1 MGLGLKRAAFAVV
14 TAISATMT
22 VLVLARR
29 SPVGDAPP
37 LTALPSEPGAASAPV
52 PAVIGPEPEAA
63 APPVEAKQTWHA
75 RTIKLGEFHPLDL
88 AWNPNGT
95 SIYVSG
101 DDATLREYKLKTGEV
116 LHQASVPA
124 QGDHIRL
131 VFDRFIAVLRHEDAS
146 RVPVLDTTAWDRDP
160 ILLHVGPSPG
170 DLIELPDGKSV
181 IASTHDGK
189 RVSRFELPGGMRVG
203 DIALPHATGQL
214 FVVRAEARTYVAAMG
229 ALTYGSRAAGAWI
242 DLFDPNEA
250 PFGATRRSIS
260 VGREP
265 RHGVVTQHGDAIL
278 FPDRASN
285 TVTLL
290 GIAGTTELK
299 VTGVGQRP
307 EAAFLLGEDRYG
319 ITINSGTRTATVVE
333 LESMKVTRTLML
345 DGEPRGGVTSR
356 DGRTLF
362 VALGGTEW
370 PPTGSGAMVIAGDPP
385 RIVASLPTGKG
396 ASAVA
401 VSKDGKRAAIANYYD
416 RSITIIEP

>member
-1 MGLGLKRAAFAVV
+1 
-14 TAISATMT
+14 
-22 VLVLARR
+22 
-29 SPVGDAPP
+29 
-37 LTALPSEPGAASAPV
+37 
-52 PAVIGPEPEAA
+52 
-63 APPVEAKQTWHA
+63 
-75 RTIKLGEFHPLDL
+75 
-88 AWNPNGT
+88 
-95 SIYVSG
+95 
-101 DDATLREYKLKTGEV
+101 
-116 LHQASVPA
+116 
-124 QGDHIRL
+124 
-131 VFDRFIAVLRHEDAS
+131 
-146 RVPVLDTTAWDRDP
+146 
-160 ILLHVGPSPG
+160 
-170 DLIELPDGKSV
+170 
-181 IASTHDGK
+181 
-189 RVSRFELPGGMRVG
+189 MRIG

-242 DLFDPNEA
+242 DLFDPTEA

-265 RHGVVTQHGDAIL
+265 RNGAVTQHGDAIL

-345 DGEPRGGVTSR
+345 DGEPRCGVTSR

-370 PPTGSGAMVIAGDPP
+370 PPKGSGAMVIAGDPP